1 MFRGWP
7 RRGWCDL
14 TNNFAGIRQL
24 QKYPNE
30 TDEYAA
36 LAPNH
41 GPENSSRSFSMGQKK
56 CWSLPPPRL
65 ESRKSFDCLRK
76 KIMLD
81 KIMSDVSLT
90 KTWPELAIGLYDLLT
105 ERNAEIAYK
114 FENLEVTV
122 PGSTA
127 ANAERATWKL
137 NGAVRITT
145 RSGEEK

>member
-1 MFRGWP
+1 
-7 RRGWCDL
+7 
-14 TNNFAGIRQL
+14 
-24 QKYPNE
+24 
-30 TDEYAA
+30 
-36 LAPNH
+36 
-41 GPENSSRSFSMGQKK
+41 
-56 CWSLPPPRL
+56 
-65 ESRKSFDCLRK
+65 
-76 KIMLD
+76 MLD
-81 KIMSDVSLT
+81 KIMSDVSST